1 MDKEK
6 NKVDENIN
14 EKEFQL
20 LKSIIKV
27 RSVNSMGGGEI
38 IDKVLNY
45 LDSEGADYSYRILK
59 FGNVKNLLLVAGS
72 NEENEQTKTLVLNG
86 HYDVVPSD
94 REGWG
99 TDPYEARIEDG
110 FIYGRGTSDMKGPD
124 MVMISA
130 FSEYAKLPKEKRKNK
145 IILMLVGE
153 EENVGENGTKKVVE
167 TLLEEEMKIDAVLIG
182 EPNGENEFG
191 DRLKI
196 GRRGTYRI
204 KVEVKGKGGHGAVPH
219 LAIDPVLTASQIT
232 VAVQSIVARNISPLD
247 SAVISVCMIQTG
259 TASNII
265 PDTALIKGTMRA
277 FTPEIFETLSNR
289 LVEVVE
295 GIAKAM
301 GCKVDVALGNPI
313 LPTTNNDTIAG
324 LTKEAI
330 LEILPETTIDEH
342 HQTMGSEDM
351 SIWLDKIPGCFFF
364 LGSANAEKGLN
375 YSHHHPKFD
384 FDETAL
390 PMGAASLASAA
401 VKILES
407 K

>member
-204 KVEVKGKGGHGAVPH
+204 KVEVKGKGGHAAWPH
-219 LAIDPVLTASQIT
+219 K
-232 VAVQSIVARNISPLD
+232 
-247 SAVISVCMIQTG
+247 
-259 TASNII
+259 SN
-265 PDTALIKGTMRA
+265 
-277 FTPEIFETLSNR
+277 
-289 LVEVVE
+289 
-295 GIAKAM
+295 
-301 GCKVDVALGNPI
+301 NPI
-313 LPTTNNDTIAG
+313 LLSMKIIEGLMKKKDELNSKMKEGIITTISPTFINADGKATNVIPGESVVKFDIRFVGEDTPH
-324 LTKEAI
+324 I
-330 LEILPETTIDEH
+330 LEKEIERICEENKC
-342 HQTMGSEDM
+342 SVE
-351 SIWLDKIPGCFFF
+351 
-364 LGSANAEKGLN
+364 
-375 YSHHHPKFD
+375 
-384 FDETAL
+384 
-390 PMGAASLASAA
+390 
-401 VKILES
+401 
-407 K
+407 